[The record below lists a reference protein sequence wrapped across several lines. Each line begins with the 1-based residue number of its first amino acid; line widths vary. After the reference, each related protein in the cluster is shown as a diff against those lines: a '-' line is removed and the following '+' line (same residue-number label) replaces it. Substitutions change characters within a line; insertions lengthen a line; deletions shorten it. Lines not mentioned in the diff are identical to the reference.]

1 MSFLKYVINLIKL
14 NFSQSKTSFNLGLKF
29 SAAIESG
36 CVFYGVDNIF
46 LNLNVSVGRNS
57 LFSAEKGIIRIGE
70 NTSFNSN
77 VHINSSV
84 CGEILIGND
93 CLIGSNVVIRTAG
106 HNFERLDIPIR
117 NQGHICKNI
126 IIENDVW
133 LGANVVVLGGVTIG
147 KGSVI
152 GAGSVVTNNIEE
164 YSVAV
169 GVPAKVIKSRLQN
182 KL

>member
-14 NFSQSKTSFNLGLKF
+14 NFSQSKTSFNLRLKF
-29 SAAIESG
+29 SAAIENG

-46 LNLNVSVGRNS
+46 LNLNVSVGKNS

-84 CGEILIGND
+84 CGEILIGNN
-93 CLIGSNVVIRTAG
+93 CLIGPNVVMRTAG
-106 HNFERLDIPIR
+106 HNFERADIPIR

-126 IIENDVW
+126 LIEDDVW

-147 KGSVI
+147 KGCVI
-152 GAGSVVTNNIEE
+152 GAGSVVTKNIEA
-164 YSVAV
+164 YSIAV
-169 GVPAKVIKSRLQN
+169 GVPAKVIKNRLQI
-182 KL
+182 